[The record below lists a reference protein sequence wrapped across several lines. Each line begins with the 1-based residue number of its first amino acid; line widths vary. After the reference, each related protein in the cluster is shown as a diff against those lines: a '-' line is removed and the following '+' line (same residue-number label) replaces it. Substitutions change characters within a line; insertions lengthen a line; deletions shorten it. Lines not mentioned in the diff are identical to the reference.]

1 MHTTCANAHV
11 SAIYHDNFRLC
22 RAKMNAQI
30 VALAVVMIVATCA
43 AVMPAMAAED
53 SLI

>member
-1 MHTTCANAHV
+1 MLTYQLYTMTILGCVAL
-11 SAIYHDNFRLC
+11 RLC